1 MELNENKTAPTTSTN
16 VSNDKFSGVL
26 EAQTAL
32 NKNGLIEKK
41 DVVIVTGKG
50 FEDSII
56 DEMLAKIPTDARFS
70 GSQQSNSL
78 PADISEPF
86 NIEVADNVVLAY
98 KLAKNVTIAD
108 KENKI
113 LRTSPI
119 ESTNASLKIPVKAT
133 IKGETYSA
141 NVIVNRENVAEVKE
155 LLRNQKAMATTS
167 HWGQIAPDGND
178 SKVLKKQSD
187 NSYVARLVLVPIN
200 ATNETTK
207 VDTNE
212 MILTNEP
219 T

>member
-1 MELNENKTAPTTSTN
+1 MELDENKTASTASTN

-32 NKNGLIEKK
+32 NKDGLVEKK
-41 DVVIVTGKG
+41 DVAIVTGKG

-56 DEMLAKIPTDARFS
+56 DEMLAKIPERARFS
-70 GSQQSNSL
+70 GSRQQNNSL

-98 KLAKNVTIAD
+98 KLAENTTIAD
-108 KENKI
+108 KTTETV
-113 LRTSPI
+113 RTSPI
-119 ESTNASLKIPVKAT
+119 KSLNASLKIPVKAT

-141 NVIVNRENVAEVKE
+141 NVIVNRENASEVKE

-178 SKVLKKQSD
+178 SKVLKKSD
-187 NSYVARLVLVPIN
+187 NSYVARLILVPIN

-207 VDTNE
+207 VDINE
-212 MILTNEP
+212 MSLTNEP

>member
-1 MELNENKTAPTTSTN
+1 MELDENKTAPTTSTN
-16 VSNDKFSGVL
+16 VSNDKFSGIL

-32 NKNGLIEKK
+32 NKDGLVEKK
-41 DVVIVTGKG
+41 DVAIVTGKG

-56 DEMLAKIPTDARFS
+56 DEMLAKIPEKARFS

-86 NIEVADNVVLAY
+86 DIEVADHVVLAY
-98 KLAKNVTIAD
+98 KLAENTTIAD
-108 KENKI
+108 KTTET
-113 LRTSPI
+113 LRSPI
-119 ESTNASLKIPVKAT
+119 KSLNASLKIPVKAT
-133 IKGETYSA
+133 IKGDTYSA
-141 NVIVNRENVAEVKE
+141 NVIVNRENVAEVKA

-212 MILTNEP
+212 SSLANTP

>member
-1 MELNENKTAPTTSTN
+1 MELDENKTAPTPTTN
-16 VSNDKFSGVL
+16 VSNDKFSGIL
-26 EAQTAL
+26 EVQTAL
-32 NKNGLIEKK
+32 NKSGLIEKK
-41 DVVIVTGKG
+41 DVAIVTGKG

-56 DEMLAKIPTDARFS
+56 DEMLAKIPERARFS

-86 NIEVADNVVLAY
+86 DIEVADNIVLAY
-98 KLAKNVTIAD
+98 KLAENTTIAD

-119 ESTNASLKIPVKAT
+119 KSLNASLKIPVKAT
-133 IKGETYSA
+133 IKGETYAA
-141 NVIVNRENVAEVKE
+141 NVIVNRENVSEVKE

-200 ATNETTK
+200 APTGQTSINANESSLANT
-207 VDTNE
+207 
-212 MILTNEP
+212 P

>member
-1 MELNENKTAPTTSTN
+1 MELNENKTAPTPTTN
-16 VSNDKFSGVL
+16 VSNDKFSGIL

-32 NKNGLIEKK
+32 NKDGLVEKK
-41 DVVIVTGKG
+41 DVAIVTGKG

-56 DEMLAKIPTDARFS
+56 DEMLAKIPERARFS

-98 KLAKNVTIAD
+98 KLAENTTIAD
-108 KENKI
+108 KTTET
-113 LRTSPI
+113 LRSPI
-119 ESTNASLKIPVKAT
+119 KSLNASLKIPVKAT
-133 IKGETYSA
+133 IKGDTYSA

-200 ATNETTK
+200 APTGQTSINANESSLANT
-207 VDTNE
+207 
-212 MILTNEP
+212 P